1 MNVEVMVSKNR
12 ANLLEEGWE
21 LELDPGIL
29 GLEFCHAFVQMAEE
43 CGGAARGVGLTVC
56 GFVGLGN
63 LLYYSV
69 EQLGEDGV
77 GVEGVGH
84 LII

>member
-1 MNVEVMVSKNR
+1 MNVEGMVSKNS

-21 LELDPGIL
+21 LEVDPGIL

-43 CGGAARGVGLTVC
+43 CGGAARGVGLTMGGVV
-56 GFVGLGN
+56 GFRN

>member
-1 MNVEVMVSKNR
+1 MVSKNS

-21 LELDPGIL
+21 LKVDPGIL

-43 CGGAARGVGLTVC
+43 CGGAARGVRLTV
-56 GFVGLGN
+56 GEVVGLRN
-63 LLYYSV
+63 LLHYSV
-69 EQLGEDGV
+69 EQLGEGGV

>member
-1 MNVEVMVSKNR
+1 MNVEVMVSKNS
-12 ANLLEEGWE
+12 ANLLEEGWK
-21 LELDPGIL
+21 LEVDPGIL
-29 GLEFCHAFVQMAEE
+29 GLEFCHASVQMAEE
-43 CGGAARGVGLTVC
+43 CGGAARGVWLTVG
-56 GFVGLGN
+56 GFVGLRN

>member
-1 MNVEVMVSKNR
+1 M
-12 ANLLEEGWE
+12 
-21 LELDPGIL
+21 
-29 GLEFCHAFVQMAEE
+29 QMAEE
-43 CGGAARGVGLTVC
+43 CWGAARGVGLTVG
-56 GFVGLGN
+56 GFVGLRN

-77 GVEGVGH
+77 GVEGVGY

>member
-1 MNVEVMVSKNR
+1 MNVEVMVSKNS

-21 LELDPGIL
+21 LEVDPGIL

-43 CGGAARGVGLTVC
+43 CGGAARGVELTVS
-56 GFVGLGN
+56 GFVGLRN

-69 EQLGEDGV
+69 EQLGEDSV

>member
-1 MNVEVMVSKNR
+1 MVSKDS

-21 LELDPGIL
+21 LEVDPGIL
-29 GLEFCHAFVQMAEE
+29 GLEFCHAFVQMAEY
-43 CGGAARGVGLTVC
+43 CGGAARGVELTM
-56 GFVGLGN
+56 GGIVGLRN

-69 EQLGEDGV
+69 EQLGEDCI
-77 GVEGVGH
+77 GVESVGH

>member
-1 MNVEVMVSKNR
+1 MNVEVMVSKNS

-21 LELDPGIL
+21 LEVDPGIL

-43 CGGAARGVGLTVC
+43 CGGAARGVELTMG
-56 GFVGLGN
+56 GFVGLRN

-84 LII
+84 HII

>member
-1 MNVEVMVSKNR
+1 MVSKNS

-21 LELDPGIL
+21 LEVDPGIL

-43 CGGAARGVGLTVC
+43 CGGAARGVGLTV
-56 GFVGLGN
+56 GLGLRD
-63 LLYYSV
+63 LLHYSV
-69 EQLGEDGV
+69 EQLGEGGV

>member
-1 MNVEVMVSKNR
+1 MVSKNS
-12 ANLLEEGWE
+12 ADLLEEGWE
-21 LELDPGIL
+21 LEVDPRIL

-43 CGGAARGVGLTVC
+43 CGSTARGVELTVG
-56 GFVGLGN
+56 GFVGLRN

-69 EQLGEDGV
+69 EQLGKGGV

>member
-1 MNVEVMVSKNR
+1 M
-12 ANLLEEGWE
+12 
-21 LELDPGIL
+21 
-29 GLEFCHAFVQMAEE
+29 EFCHAFVQMAEE
-43 CGGAARGVGLTVC
+43 CGGAALGVGLTV
-56 GFVGLGN
+56 GVFVGLRN